1 MQSPADRLKDFYQQE
16 LTALFDEASEFANDY
31 PEQAAMLGLQRGR
44 SSDPQVDLLM
54 QSFAYLTGRL
64 RHQLEID
71 QADLPNALLGDLYP
85 HLEAPLPSMLIAEIA
100 VQPDGVAVI
109 ERGRSVMATVPVKGG
124 GSVVCRFRTCS
135 QTLLYPLT
143 VTELA
148 IVSPGAYPLLAPA
161 PDVRG
166 ILRVRLRK
174 QGRASMAQLQ
184 PQKLRFHLN
193 AEAGSAAYA
202 LQHLLGANLRG
213 IAVVED
219 PDQTAEKNADP
230 GAQSGAVRTQA
241 PHVLP
246 ADSLRW
252 VGFED
257 DEAALPSHPQ
267 AHPAFRILQEYFAF
281 PEKFLFFDIASL
293 QLKTAADTVDLL
305 FMLDVPPNP
314 ALRLTSAMLATN
326 CVPLVNLYQQRIDP
340 LNLDHARYEYRLTG
354 DASQHDNCEIYRID
368 RLDAVRAGAKP
379 REVVPYFTMDDFQHV
394 EGQEYFYIARRQ
406 ASQRPRIGGTDLYV
420 SFLDAQF
427 TLTAPA
433 EDVIAGS
440 ALCTNRR
447 MPERLR
453 VGDRL
458 QIEGAAPIV
467 EMRVLGKPT
476 AHQTPPMTGERPWL
490 LVSQLALNHLSL
502 ASGPHALA
510 ALKDILR
517 QHVGPS
523 STLGHRAI
531 DGILSIKSRPLV
543 RWQGRPGGYA
553 QGFEIDLTLD
563 HSRFEETSAVLFCAV
578 LRQFFALYAAVN
590 TVVQVRL
597 FMPNIKGVL
606 KEWPPLAGN
615 QLLL

>member
-1 MQSPADRLKDFYQQE
+1 MHSPADRLKDFYQQE
-16 LTALFDEASEFANDY
+16 LSSLREEAAEFAHDY
-31 PEQAAMLGLQRGR
+31 PEQAGMLGLQRGR

-85 HLEAPLPSMLIAEIA
+85 HLEAPLPSMLIAEIG

-124 GSVVCRFRTCS
+124 GTVVCRFRTCCE
-135 QTLLYPLT
+135 TVLHPLT
-143 VTELA
+143 VTELD
-148 IVSPGAYPLLAPA
+148 IVSPGAYPLLAPD

-174 QGRASMAQLQ
+174 HGRASLAQLQ
-184 PQKLRFHLN
+184 PQQLRFHLN
-193 AEAGSAAYA
+193 PEAGSAAFT

-213 IAVVED
+213 IAVVE
-219 PDQTAEKNADP
+219 EP
-230 GAQSGAVRTQA
+230 GLRSV
-241 PHVLP
+241 PHILP

-293 QLKTAADTVDLL
+293 QLKTASDTVDLL

-326 CVPLVNLYQQRIDP
+326 CVPLVNLFQQRIDP
-340 LNLDHARYEYRLTG
+340 LNLDHSRFEYRLTG
-354 DASQHDNCEIYRID
+354 DASQHDNCEIYRIE
-368 RLDAVRAGAKP
+368 RLDAIRAGAKP
-379 REVVPYFTMDDFQHV
+379 RVVVPYFTMDDFQHV
-394 EGQEYFYIARRQ
+394 EGQDYFYIARRE
-406 ASQRPRIGGTDLYV
+406 ASQRQRIGGTELYV
-420 SFLDAQF
+420 SFLDAKF
-427 TLTAPA
+427 MLTDPA
-433 EDVIAGS
+433 EDVIGGS

-458 QIEGAAPIV
+458 QIEGAAPIT

-476 AHQTPPMTGERPWL
+476 THQTPPMTGERPWL

-502 ASGPHALA
+502 SSGPHALV

-531 DGILSIKSRPLV
+531 DGILAIKSRPLV

-597 FMPNIKGVL
+597 SMPNIKGIV